1 MKSWYE
7 QYRELML
14 DGSWIGLEAPNPN
27 DAGPYFCTPV
37 GAQIIGWD
45 NGIHYCF
52 LDGFGQMVFCV
63 NPEPCGEQY
72 VYPLARDFRDFLRL
86 ILAVRN
92 TNPLQQ
98 MIGWDKAQYL
108 EFLCSEQA
116 LDEDSSKQAS
126 AVLKALSDQLG
137 LTPME
142 QPFEYVKK
150 IQQEFP
156 YQNIVYSNE
165 YYDTLGLSRPDGSE
179 PDAENGAEFAA
190 VSFELT
196 KE

>member
-108 EFLCSEQA
+108 DFLCSEQA
-116 LDEDSSKQAS
+116 LGEDSSKQAS
-126 AVLKALSDQLG
+126 AVLDAISDKLG
-137 LTPME
+137 LTPMKH
-142 QPFEYVKK
+142 PFEYVQK

-165 YYDTLGLSRPDGSE
+165 YYDTLGLECPDGSE
-179 PDAENGAEFAA
+179 PEAENGAEFAA
-190 VSFELT
+190 VSFEFET
-196 KE
+196 E

>member
-27 DAGPYFCTPV
+27 DAGPCFCTPV

-86 ILAVRN
+86 ILAVGN

-108 EFLCSEQA
+108 DFLRSEQA
-116 LDEDSSKQAS
+116 LGEDGSKQVS
-126 AVLKALSDQLG
+126 TVLDAISDKLG
-137 LTPME
+137 LTPMKH
-142 QPFEYVKK
+142 PFEYVKK

-156 YQNIVYSNE
+156 YQSIVYSNE
-165 YYDTLGLSRPDGSE
+165 YYDTLGLERPDGSE
-179 PDAENGAEFAA
+179 PEAENGAEFAA
-190 VSFELT
+190 VSFEFET
-196 KE
+196 E

>member
-108 EFLCSEQA
+108 DFLCSEQA
-116 LDEDSSKQAS
+116 LGEDSSKQAS
-126 AVLKALSDQLG
+126 AVLDAISDKLG

-142 QPFEYVKK
+142 QPFEYVQK

-165 YYDTLGLSRPDGSE
+165 YYDTLGLECPDGSE
-179 PDAENGAEFAA
+179 PEAENGAEFAA

>member
-108 EFLCSEQA
+108 DFLCSEQA
-116 LDEDSSKQAS
+116 LGEDSSKQAS

-142 QPFEYVKK
+142 HPFEYVKK

-179 PDAENGAEFAA
+179 PETENGAEFAA
-190 VSFELT
+190 VSFEFET
-196 KE
+196 E

>member
-27 DAGPYFCTPV
+27 DEGPYFCTPV

-52 LDGFGQMVFCV
+52 LDEFGQMVFCV

-108 EFLCSEQA
+108 DFLCSEQA
-116 LDEDSSKQAS
+116 LGEDSSKQAS
-126 AVLKALSDQLG
+126 AVLDAISDKLG

-156 YQNIVYSNE
+156 YQSIVYSNE
-165 YYDTLGLSRPDGSE
+165 YYDTLGLERPDGSE
-179 PDAENGAEFAA
+179 PEAENGAEFAA
-190 VSFELT
+190 VSFEFET
-196 KE
+196 E

>member
-86 ILAVRN
+86 ILAVGN

-108 EFLCSEQA
+108 DFLRSEQA
-116 LDEDSSKQAS
+116 LGEDGSKQVS
-126 AVLKALSDQLG
+126 TVLDAISDKLG
-137 LTPME
+137 LTPMKH
-142 QPFEYVKK
+142 PFEYVKK

-156 YQNIVYSNE
+156 YQSIVYSNE
-165 YYDTLGLSRPDGSE
+165 YYDTLGLERPDGSE
-179 PDAENGAEFAA
+179 PEAENGAEFAA
-190 VSFELT
+190 VSFEFET
-196 KE
+196 E

>member
-52 LDGFGQMVFCV
+52 LDGFGQM
-63 NPEPCGEQY
+63 EPCGEQY

-108 EFLCSEQA
+108 DFLCSEQA
-116 LDEDSSKQAS
+116 LGEDSSKQAS
-126 AVLKALSDQLG
+126 AVLDAISDKLG

-179 PDAENGAEFAA
+179 PEAENGAEFAA
-190 VSFELT
+190 VSFEFET
-196 KE
+196 E

>member
-7 QYRELML
+7 RYRELAL

-27 DAGPYFCTPV
+27 DTEPYFCTPV

-52 LDGFGQMVFCV
+52 LDGFAQMVFCV

-72 VYPLARDFRDFLRL
+72 VYPLAQDFCDFLRL

-92 TNPLQQ
+92 INTLQQ
-98 MIGWDKAQYL
+98 MIGWDKQQYL
-108 EFLCSEQA
+108 EFRRSEETVSC
-116 LDEDSSKQAS
+116 DWSNEVS
-126 AVLKALSDQLG
+126 AVLDAISDKLG

-142 QPFEYVKK
+142 HPFEYVKE
-150 IQQEFP
+150 IQKDFP
-156 YQNIVYSNE
+156 YQKIEFSKE
-165 YYDTLGLSRPDGSE
+165 YYDTLGLERPDGSE
-179 PDAENGAEFAA
+179 PEIKNGAEFAA
-190 VSFELT
+190 VSFEL
-196 KE
+196 KQE

>member
-7 QYRELML
+7 RYRELML

-86 ILAVRN
+86 ILAVGN

-108 EFLCSEQA
+108 DFLRSEQA
-116 LDEDSSKQAS
+116 LGEDGSKQVS
-126 AVLKALSDQLG
+126 TVLDAISDKLG
-137 LTPME
+137 LTPMKH
-142 QPFEYVKK
+142 PFEYVKK

-156 YQNIVYSNE
+156 YQSIVYSNE
-165 YYDTLGLSRPDGSE
+165 YYDTLGLERPDGNE
-179 PDAENGAEFAA
+179 PEAENGAEFAA
-190 VSFELT
+190 VSFEFET
-196 KE
+196 E